1 MTLPLSS
8 PLLRKVLFADAA
20 ISGATGLL
28 MVAGTGFLGA
38 LLEVPA
44 PLLNYAGLS
53 LLPWTVLVAYLATRQ
68 RLGRPIVWAVIF
80 CNLLWAANCIVLL
93 LTGWVGPNGL
103 GYAFIIA
110 QAVVV
115 VILAELQYVGMRKS
129 VRAVT

>member
-1 MTLPLSS
+1 
-8 PLLRKVLFADAA
+8 
-20 ISGATGLL
+20 
-28 MVAGTGFLGA
+28 
-38 LLEVPA
+38 
-44 PLLNYAGLS
+44 
-53 LLPWTVLVAYLATRQ
+53 VLVAYLATRQ
-68 RLGRPIVWAVIF
+68 ARAPIVWTVIF

-93 LTGWVGPNGL
+93 LSGWVGPNGL

>member
-1 MTLPLSS
+1 
-8 PLLRKVLFADAA
+8 LRKVLFADAA

-28 MVAGTGFLGA
+28 MVAGADFLGA
-38 LLEVPA
+38 LLEVPT

-53 LLPWTVLVAYLATRQ
+53 LLPWAVLVGYLATRQ
-68 RLGRPIVWAVIF
+68 RLGRPIVWTDF

-93 LTGWVGPNGL
+93 LSGWVGPNGL